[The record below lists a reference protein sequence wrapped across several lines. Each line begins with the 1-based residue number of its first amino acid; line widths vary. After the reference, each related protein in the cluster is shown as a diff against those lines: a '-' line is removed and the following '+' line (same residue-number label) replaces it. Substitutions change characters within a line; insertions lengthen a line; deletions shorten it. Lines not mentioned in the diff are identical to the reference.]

1 MSLIV
6 LCSATGAP
14 GVTTTT
20 LALGWVWPLVFPDRR
35 VLVVDA
41 DVAGSGI
48 LPGYLQAGVPAGGGV
63 LGLAAERA
71 PITPGAVLEH
81 CLALDPSEDR
91 LVLTGITDP
100 AQARA
105 LWPVWSGL
113 VDVARDLGVAGVDV
127 LVDLGRLGH
136 RHEPTV
142 LVEQADVVAVVLGS
156 TLASVSGTVSG
167 LRALRDTR
175 GPGPST
181 GAVVVGRSDPYTP
194 GEIARELG
202 LEHLPVV
209 ARDTWAAGVL
219 STGGGLGWR
228 FERSALLRSARELA
242 AGLMAGVD
250 VLVPGAGS

>member
-1 MSLIV
+1 VSLIV

-14 GVTTTT
+14 GVTTTV
-20 LALGWVWPLVFPDRR
+20 LALGWVWPLVLAGRR

-71 PITPGAVLEH
+71 PITPGAMLEH
-81 CLALDPSEDR
+81 CVALDPSEDR

-142 LVEQADVVAVVLGS
+142 LLEQADVVGLVLGS
-156 TLASVSGTVSG
+156 TLASVSGAVSG
-167 LRALRDTR
+167 LRALREAR

-181 GAVVVGRSDPYTP
+181 GAVVVGQPDPYTP
-194 GEIARELG
+194 GEIARELH

-209 ARDTWAAGVL
+209 AHDTWAAGVL

-228 FERSALLRSARELA
+228 FERSALLRSARGLA
-242 AGLMAGVD
+242 TDLRAGVD